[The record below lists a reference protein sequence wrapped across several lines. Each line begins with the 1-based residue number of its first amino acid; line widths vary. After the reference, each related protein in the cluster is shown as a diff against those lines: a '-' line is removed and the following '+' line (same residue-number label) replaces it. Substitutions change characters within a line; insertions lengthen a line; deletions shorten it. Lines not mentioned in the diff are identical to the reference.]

1 MLLNAFFK
9 TFENLNNSITN
20 KLKNIYKKSNF
31 YEKKISKTFVAEFQY
46 KPSPYLLSSLI
57 NYQNKKYKI
66 DELDFIKIWE
76 NKSQSKEF
84 KKLNNFFWFFSLD
97 LKSSRKLVQ
106 EVVLSWINKSEKF
119 KKESWEFDIT
129 AKRIISWLSN
139 HQLSYEASNKEYR
152 LKFDY
157 MIQKQTNHLI
167 NEIKNSKS
175 LENKIIGCSAI
186 ILAGLSYK
194 IHKIY
199 LDVGLDFLKKI
210 IKYLIDNKGFSK
222 SRNIKQQIF
231 YLKYFILIREW
242 YKEAQVEIPEHVNE
256 TIYYLGQGYTFFW
269 QNTKVDL
276 LFNGNNNSN
285 NQSFDNYL
293 KRLGY
298 KFKNNS
304 KDYCGYTV
312 LQNKKMCLAMD
323 TGSSPDLKYSENYQ
337 SGALSFEII
346 SNGKKLISNCGYYK
360 KVNQKLNKLSKSS
373 ACHNTLV
380 IDDNSSCKFFKKK
393 DNWMLKTGLKVS
405 NKKSIF
411 EKNYWKIS
419 ASHDGYLKKYNSI
432 HERNIEFYPEQ
443 MTFIGID
450 RIIKKKTNNNYKF
463 EIRFHL
469 EPTIRLMK
477 TQDNKS
483 ILIELD
489 EEGWKFTCDNYDI
502 NIDNGLYFGNKNS
515 YIENQNIFIS
525 GISNKNEENIKWEIK
540 KI

>member
-1 MLLNAFFK
+1 MLLDEFFK
-9 TFENLNNSITN
+9 TIKNLINSI
-20 KLKNIYKKSNF
+20 KKEFKNIYKNSNF
-31 YEKKISKTFVAEFQY
+31 YEKKISKTLDVEFQY

-57 NYQNKKYKI
+57 NYQNKKYRI
-66 DELDFIKIWE
+66 DELDFVTIWE

-97 LKSSRKLVQ
+97 LKSSRKSAQKVI
-106 EVVLSWINKSEKF
+106 SDWINRNKRF
-119 KKESWEFDIT
+119 KKESWEFDTT

-139 HQLSYEASNKEYR
+139 HQLSYENSDKEYR
-152 LKFDY
+152 LKFDC

-167 NEIKNSKS
+167 NEIKSSEN
-175 LENKIIGCSAI
+175 LEKKIIGCSAI
-186 ILAGLSYK
+186 ILTGLSYK
-194 IHKIY
+194 IEKVY
-199 LDVGLDFLKKI
+199 LNLGLNILKKVT
-210 IKYLIDNKGFSK
+210 KYSLDSQGFSK
-222 SRNIKQQIF
+222 SRNIKQQIL

-242 YKEAQVEIPEHVNE
+242 FKEAQVEIPEHLDE
-256 TIYYLGQGYTFFW
+256 TIYYLGQGYAYFW

-285 NQSFDNYL
+285 NQGFDNYL

-298 KFKNNS
+298 KFKNDS
-304 KDYCGYTV
+304 IDYCGYTV
-312 LQNKKMCLAMD
+312 LQNRKICLAMD
-323 TGSSPDLKYSENYQ
+323 TGSSPELKYSEHYQ
-337 SGALSFEII
+337 SGALSFEIV
-346 SNGKKLISNCGYYK
+346 SNGKKLISNCGYHK

-380 IDDNSSCKFFKKK
+380 IDDSSSCKFFKKK
-393 DNWMLKTGLKVS
+393 NRWMLKTGLKIIE
-405 NKKSIF
+405 KKSIH
-411 EKNYWKIS
+411 EKNYWKIT
-419 ASHDGYLKKYNSI
+419 ASHDGYLRKYNSV

-483 ILIELD
+483 ILIELN

-525 GISNKNEENIKWEIK
+525 GISNNNEENIKWEIK
-540 KI
+540 RI

>member
-1 MLLNAFFK
+1 MLFNGFFK
-9 TFENLNNSITN
+9 TFKNLNNLIKKN
-20 KLKNIYKKSNF
+20 LKDIYKNSNF
-31 YEKKISKTFVAEFQY
+31 YEKKISKTFDTKFHY

-66 DELDFIKIWE
+66 DELDLISIWE

-106 EVVLSWINKSEKF
+106 EVIINWVGRNSKF
-119 KKESWEFDIT
+119 KKESWGFDTT

-139 HQLSYEASNKEYR
+139 HQLSYEDSNKEYR
-152 LKFDY
+152 SKFDH
-157 MIQKQTNHLI
+157 MIHKQTNHLI
-167 NEIKNSKS
+167 YEIKSSKN
-175 LENKIIGCSAI
+175 LEDKIIGCSAI
-186 ILAGLSYK
+186 ILTGLSYK
-194 IHKIY
+194 INKIY
-199 LDVGLDFLKKI
+199 LDLGLDFLKKI
-210 IKYLIDNKGFSK
+210 TKDLIDNQGFSK
-222 SRNIKQQIF
+222 SRSIKQQIF
-231 YLKYFILIREW
+231 YLKYFIIIREW
-242 YKEAQVEIPEHVNE
+242 FKEAQVEIPEHVNE
-256 TIYYLGQGYTFFW
+256 TIYYLGQGYAYFW
-269 QNTKVDL
+269 QNIKVDL

-298 KFKNNS
+298 RFKNDS
-304 KDYCGYTV
+304 KDYCGYTI
-312 LQNKKMCLAMD
+312 LQNKKICLAMD
-323 TGSSPDLKYSENYQ
+323 TGSSPELKHSENYQ

-360 KVNQKLNKLSKSS
+360 QAGQKLNQLSKSS
-373 ACHNTLV
+373 ACHSTLV
-380 IDDNSSCKFFKKK
+380 IDDNSSCKFFRKK
-393 DNWMLKTGLKVS
+393 DIWMLKAGLKITD
-405 NKKSIF
+405 KKSIY
-411 EKNYWKIS
+411 EKNYWKIT
-419 ASHDGYLKKYNSI
+419 ASHDGYLKKYSSI

-525 GISNKNEENIKWEIK
+525 GISNNDEENIKWEIK

>member
-1 MLLNAFFK
+1 MLLNGFFK
-9 TFENLNNSITN
+9 TFKNFNDLIEK
-20 KLKNIYKKSNF
+20 KLKNIYRNSNF
-31 YEKKISKTFVAEFQY
+31 YEKKISKIFDAEFQY

-66 DELDFIKIWE
+66 DELNFIAIWE
-76 NKSQSKEF
+76 NKLKLKESR
-84 KKLNNFFWFFSLD
+84 KLNNFFWFFSLD
-97 LKSSRKLVQ
+97 LKSPRKLVQ
-106 EVVLSWINKSEKF
+106 KVILDWINRNGRF
-119 KKESWEFDIT
+119 KKESWEFDVT

-139 HQLSYEASNKEYR
+139 HQLSYEESNKEYR

-167 NEIKNSKS
+167 YEIKSSKN
-175 LENKIIGCSAI
+175 LKNKIIGCSAI
-186 ILAGLSYK
+186 ILTGLSYK
-194 IHKIY
+194 INKIY
-199 LDVGLDFLKKI
+199 LDIGLDFLKKI
-210 IKYLIDNKGFSK
+210 SKDLIDNQGFSK

-242 YKEAQVEIPEHVNE
+242 FKEAQIEIPEHVNE
-256 TIYYLGQGYTFFW
+256 TIYYLGQGYAYFW

-293 KRLGY
+293 RRLGY
-298 KFKNNS
+298 KFKNDS
-304 KDYCGYTV
+304 KDYCGYTI
-312 LQNKKMCLAMD
+312 LQNKKICLAMD
-323 TGSSPDLKYSENYQ
+323 TGSTPEFKYSENYQ

-360 KVNQKLNKLSKSS
+360 KVSKKLNKLSKSS
-373 ACHNTLV
+373 ACHSTLV

-393 DNWMLKTGLKVS
+393 DIWMLKTNLKVT
-405 NKKSIF
+405 NKKSIY
-411 EKNYWKIS
+411 EKNYWKIT

-463 EIRFHL
+463 EIRFHF

-525 GISNKNEENIKWEIK
+525 GISNTNEENIKWEIK
-540 KI
+540 RI

>member
-1 MLLNAFFK
+1 MLLNGFLK
-9 TFENLNNSITN
+9 TFKNLNYFIKENL
-20 KLKNIYKKSNF
+20 KDIYKNSNF
-31 YEKKISKTFVAEFQY
+31 YEKKISKTFNAEFHY

-66 DELDFIKIWE
+66 DELNLITIWE

-97 LKSSRKLVQ
+97 LRSSRKLVQ
-106 EVVLSWINKSEKF
+106 EVIIDWVTINDRF

-139 HQLSYEASNKEYR
+139 HQLSYEESNKEYR
-152 LKFDY
+152 SKFDH
-157 MIQKQTNHLI
+157 MIQKQANHLI
-167 NEIKNSKS
+167 YEIKSSKN

-186 ILAGLSYK
+186 ILTGLSYK
-194 IHKIY
+194 INKIY
-199 LDVGLDFLKKI
+199 LDLGLDFLKKI
-210 IKYLIDNKGFSK
+210 TKDLIDNQGFSK

-242 YKEAQVEIPEHVNE
+242 FKEAKVEIPEHINE
-256 TIYYLGQGYTFFW
+256 TIYYLGQGYAYFW
-269 QNTKVDL
+269 QNTKIDL

-285 NQSFDNYL
+285 NQNFDNYL

-298 KFKNNS
+298 KFKNDS
-304 KDYCGYTV
+304 KDYCGYTI
-312 LQNKKMCLAMD
+312 LQNKKICLAMD
-323 TGSSPDLKYSENYQ
+323 AGSSPELKYSENYQ

-360 KVNQKLNKLSKSS
+360 KVGQKLNKLSKSS
-373 ACHNTLV
+373 ACHSTLV
-380 IDDNSSCKFFKKK
+380 IDDNSSCKFFRKK
-393 DNWMLKTGLKVS
+393 DIWMLKTGLKVT
-405 NKKSIF
+405 NKKFIY
-411 EKNYWKIS
+411 EKNYWKIT

-450 RIIKKKTNNNYKF
+450 KIIKKKTNNNYKF

-525 GISNKNEENIKWEIK
+525 GISNSNEENIKWEIN

>member
-1 MLLNAFFK
+1 MLFNGFFK
-9 TFENLNNSITN
+9 TFKNLNNLIKKN
-20 KLKNIYKKSNF
+20 LKDIYKNSNF
-31 YEKKISKTFVAEFQY
+31 YEKKISKTFDTKFHY

-66 DELDFIKIWE
+66 DELDLISIWE

-106 EVVLSWINKSEKF
+106 EVIINWVGRNSKF
-119 KKESWEFDIT
+119 KKESWGFDTT

-139 HQLSYEASNKEYR
+139 HQLSYEDSNKEYR
-152 LKFDY
+152 SKFDH
-157 MIQKQTNHLI
+157 MIHKQTNHLI
-167 NEIKNSKS
+167 YEIKSSKN
-175 LENKIIGCSAI
+175 LEDKIIGCSAI
-186 ILAGLSYK
+186 ILTGLSYK
-194 IHKIY
+194 INKIY
-199 LDVGLDFLKKI
+199 LDFGLDFLKKI
-210 IKYLIDNKGFSK
+210 TKELIDNQGFSK
-222 SRNIKQQIF
+222 SRSIKQQIF
-231 YLKYFILIREW
+231 YLKYFIIIREW
-242 YKEAQVEIPEHVNE
+242 FKEAQVEIPEHINE
-256 TIYYLGQGYTFFW
+256 TIYYLGQGYAYFW
-269 QNTKVDL
+269 QNIKVDL

-298 KFKNNS
+298 RFKNDS
-304 KDYCGYTV
+304 KDYCGYTI
-312 LQNKKMCLAMD
+312 LQNKKICLAMD
-323 TGSSPDLKYSENYQ
+323 TGSSPELKHSENYQ

-360 KVNQKLNKLSKSS
+360 QANQKLNQLSKSS
-373 ACHNTLV
+373 ACHSTLV
-380 IDDNSSCKFFKKK
+380 IDDNSSCKFFRKK
-393 DNWMLKTGLKVS
+393 DIWMLKAGLKVTD
-405 NKKSIF
+405 KKSIY
-411 EKNYWKIS
+411 EKNYWKIT
-419 ASHDGYLKKYNSI
+419 ASHDGYLKKYSSI

-525 GISNKNEENIKWEIK
+525 GISNNDEENIKWEIK

>member
-1 MLLNAFFK
+1 MLFNGFFK
-9 TFENLNNSITN
+9 TFKNLNNLIKKN
-20 KLKNIYKKSNF
+20 LKDIYKNSNF
-31 YEKKISKTFVAEFQY
+31 YEKKISKTFDTKFHY

-66 DELDFIKIWE
+66 DELDLISIWE

-106 EVVLSWINKSEKF
+106 EVIINWVGRNSKF
-119 KKESWEFDIT
+119 KKESWGFDTT

-139 HQLSYEASNKEYR
+139 HQLSYEDSNKEYR
-152 LKFDY
+152 SKFDH
-157 MIQKQTNHLI
+157 MIHKQTNHLI
-167 NEIKNSKS
+167 YEIKSSKN
-175 LENKIIGCSAI
+175 LEDKIIGCSAI
-186 ILAGLSYK
+186 ILTGLSYK
-194 IHKIY
+194 INKIY
-199 LDVGLDFLKKI
+199 LDFGLDFLKKI
-210 IKYLIDNKGFSK
+210 TKELIDNQGFSK
-222 SRNIKQQIF
+222 SRSIKQQIF
-231 YLKYFILIREW
+231 YLKYLIIIREW
-242 YKEAQVEIPEHVNE
+242 FKEAQVEIPDHVNE
-256 TIYYLGQGYTFFW
+256 TIYYLGQGYAYFW
-269 QNTKVDL
+269 QNIKVDL

-298 KFKNNS
+298 RFKNDS
-304 KDYCGYTV
+304 KDYCGYTI
-312 LQNKKMCLAMD
+312 LQNKKICLAMD
-323 TGSSPDLKYSENYQ
+323 TGSSPELKHSENYQ

-360 KVNQKLNKLSKSS
+360 QANQKLNQLSKSS
-373 ACHNTLV
+373 ACHSTLV

-393 DNWMLKTGLKVS
+393 DIWMLKTGLKVTD
-405 NKKSIF
+405 KKSIY
-411 EKNYWKIS
+411 EKNYWKIT
-419 ASHDGYLKKYNSI
+419 ASHDGYLKKYSSI

-525 GISNKNEENIKWEIK
+525 GISNNDEENIKWEIK